1 MGSVRGLVFWPPVV
15 FLLSALAWSIADFD
29 GFHAGVN
36 DANRWILQNFD
47 MAFSWASFGAVVL
60 LAYVFFSPLGSVRIG
75 GPDAKPILSRW
86 NWFAITLCATIAI
99 GILFWAAAEPMFH
112 IKGPPS
118 FSGAEPFSDQASV
131 FALSSMFMH
140 WTITPYALYS
150 TPALAFALAYFNLGK
165 SYSLSGPLSVVF
177 GNAVSGRTG
186 ALIDAIGLYALVAGV
201 AASLGAGVLT
211 IAGGLGV
218 SFGLEPTALLKFFII
233 VTIVLAFVVSSISGI
248 QRGIKFLSDINIKV
262 FIGLCAFVVVAGPF
276 GDSIVL
282 GGKAIVHYVTTFVP
296 ASLSLGERASD
307 PWMRDW
313 TVFYFANWLAW
324 APVTA
329 LFLGRISIGYT
340 VREFLTVNLAAPAA
354 FSGMWMIIFGGA
366 AIALNAAEGGALV
379 SALEKSGPE
388 TVVYTLF
395 EALPFAGFVIAVFG
409 VITFVSFVTAMDSNT
424 HSIASLCMKNSSPS
438 DESNPSNMSVK
449 IFWGALVGAVAF
461 VMTATTGIDGVRMLS
476 NLGGL
481 PGLFIL
487 IGAGASLIIMRLQ
500 LMATLANP
508 KFT

>member
-1 MGSVRGLVFWPPVV
+1 M
-15 FLLSALAWSIADFD
+15 
-29 GFHAGVN
+29 
-36 DANRWILQNFD
+36 
-47 MAFSWASFGAVVL
+47 
-60 LAYVFFSPLGSVRIG
+60 
-75 GPDAKPILSRW
+75 
-86 NWFAITLCATIAI
+86 
-99 GILFWAAAEPMFH
+99 
-112 IKGPPS
+112 
-118 FSGAEPFSDQASV
+118 
-131 FALSSMFMH
+131 
-140 WTITPYALYS
+140 
-150 TPALAFALAYFNLGK
+150 
-165 SYSLSGPLSVVF
+165 
-177 GNAVSGRTG
+177 
-186 ALIDAIGLYALVAGV
+186 
-201 AASLGAGVLT
+201 
-211 IAGGLGV
+211 
-218 SFGLEPTALLKFFII
+218 EPTALLKFFII

-449 IFWGALVGAVAF
+449 IFWGALVGEVAF